1 MVDVKKISLFPT
13 QIYSFKSE
21 MSDEQN
27 QLMLNY
33 IHGKFD
39 NKYRDARTGEGVP
52 FGLEQGE
59 DTLQNIDVFKPL
71 VYLAEELSR
80 NIFINEG
87 YKEQKVEI
95 TQMWANKQESGSIHP
110 PHTHSNNLHSGIYYL
125 KAGENTANTQ
135 FFEPRPQVKCLVP
148 KREKFI
154 IANSSMFQVNSKTG
168 EGVIF
173 PSWLQHWVTPNKDER
188 ITISWNV
195 IIRGEYGED
204 NTLQNANI

>member
-39 NKYRDARTGEGVP
+39 NKYRDVRTGEGVP

-80 NIFINEG
+80 NIFINE
-87 YKEQKVEI
+87 
-95 TQMWANKQESGSIHP
+95 
-110 PHTHSNNLHSGIYYL
+110 
-125 KAGENTANTQ
+125 
-135 FFEPRPQVKCLVP
+135 
-148 KREKFI
+148 
-154 IANSSMFQVNSKTG
+154 
-168 EGVIF
+168 
-173 PSWLQHWVTPNKDER
+173 
-188 ITISWNV
+188 
-195 IIRGEYGED
+195 
-204 NTLQNANI
+204 